1 MIFLYFLIFAMPF
14 YRHPV
19 IDAGSG
25 AFTLVKCIGLA
36 GLFYTVLYVPS
47 RGLPNYV
54 QTKQAKLFLVM
65 FAMATFSFL
74 RKGKGPNVEVGDP
87 FMLWSGVVV
96 FFILI
101 VSLVDTPTKIRRCLL
116 VAVASITFASLYP
129 LREFSIYSLSL
140 PNYRP
145 EAKIVGDSN
154 YFALA
159 AMLGLPIAYAWFIS
173 DRRPLY
179 RWSMFACVAVISVGA
194 ACVGSRGGLLALMT
208 FVAFI
213 ILHSRHRIRNFAILT
228 VVLVTPM
235 LFIPRNPITR
245 FIHPDYSDVKAKEVR
260 IETWK
265 AGLRMIRAHPIA
277 GIGLGEF
284 KPQISKYTDD
294 PKLNKLAHNTYLEIA
309 SELGLVCFAL
319 YLWLLYETYQT
330 FAWLRKAALKF
341 DSRLFYNVALGM
353 QGGLVGFFVSSFFLS
368 AEYVKFF
375 WFYVFISMAMVR
387 VSQKYAAAHEPAPV
401 PAIEVSGTPALNQ
414 A

>member
-14 YRHPV
+14 YRHSV

-25 AFTLVKCIGLA
+25 AFTLVKFVGLA
-36 GLFYTVLYVPS
+36 GLLYVALYIPT
-47 RGLPNYV
+47 RGLPNYI
-54 QTKQAKLFLVM
+54 QTRQAKLFFAM
-65 FAMATFSFL
+65 FAMAAFSFL
-74 RKGKGPNVEVGDP
+74 RNGKGPNVEVGDP
-87 FMLWSGVVV
+87 FMLWSGVVA

-101 VSLVDTPTKIRRCLL
+101 VSLVDTPAKIRRCLL
-116 VAVASITFASLYP
+116 VAVASISFASLYP
-129 LREFSIYSLSL
+129 LREFSIYSFSL

-145 EAKIVGDSN
+145 EGKVVGDSN

-159 AMLGLPIAYAWFIS
+159 AMLGLPIAYSWFIS

-179 RWSMFACVAVISVGA
+179 RWTMFGCLVVISAGT
-194 ACVGSRGGLLALMT
+194 ACVGSRGGLLALMA

-213 ILHSRHRIRNFAILT
+213 IFHSRHRVRNFAILT

-245 FIHPDYSDVKAKEVR
+245 FIHPDYSDQKAKEIR

-265 AGLRMIRAHPIA
+265 AGLRMIKAHPIM

-309 SELGLVCFAL
+309 SELGLVCFAI
-319 YLWLLYETYQT
+319 YIWLLYETYQT
-330 FAWLRKAALKF
+330 FTWLRRAAQKF
-341 DSRLFYNVALGM
+341 NSKLFYNMALGM

-375 WFYVFISMAMVR
+375 WFYVFLSIAMVR
-387 VSQKYAAAHEPAPV
+387 VSQKYAALVREPKPV
-401 PAIEVSGTPALNQ
+401 LEVGGSPALSQ

>member
-25 AFTLVKCIGLA
+25 AFTLVKSVGLA
-36 GLFYTVLYVPS
+36 GLFYSMFYIPTH
-47 RGLPNYV
+47 GLPDYL
-54 QTKQAKLFLVM
+54 QSKQAKLF
-65 FAMATFSFL
+65 FAIFGIAMFSFL

-87 FMLWSGVVV
+87 FMLWCGIVV

-101 VSLVDTPTKIRRCLL
+101 FSLVDTPAKIRRCLL
-116 VAVASITFASLYP
+116 MAVASISFASLYP

-140 PNYRP
+140 PNFRP
-145 EAKIVGDSN
+145 DAKIVGDSN

-159 AMLGLPIAYAWFIS
+159 AMLGLPIAYSWFIS
-173 DRRPLY
+173 ERRPFY
-179 RWSMFACVAVISVGA
+179 RWALFGALVVISAGT
-194 ACVGSRGGLLALMT
+194 ACVGSRGGLLALMA
-208 FVAFI
+208 FVGFI
-213 ILHSRHRIRNFAILT
+213 IFHSKHRIRNFVVLT
-228 VVLVTPM
+228 LVLVTPM

-245 FIHPDYSDVKAKEVR
+245 FLHPDYSDAKAKEVR

-265 AGLRMIRAHPIA
+265 AGLRMIKKHPLT

-319 YLWLLYETYQT
+319 YLWLLLETYRT
-330 FAWLRKAALKF
+330 FALLRKMAQKLGSK
-341 DSRLFYNVALGM
+341 LFYNIALGM
-353 QGGLVGFFVSSFFLS
+353 QGGLAGFFVSSFFLS

-375 WFYVFISMAMVR
+375 WFYVFMSMAMTR
-387 VSQKYAAAHEPAPV
+387 VARQWAVAHEPA
-401 PAIEVSGTPALNQ
+401 AALEASSAPALSH

>member
-19 IDAGSG
+19 IDSGSG
-25 AFTLVKCIGLA
+25 AFTLVKCVGMA
-36 GLFYTVLYVPS
+36 GLFYTMLYIPA
-47 RGLPNYV
+47 RGLPNYI
-54 QTKQAKLFLVM
+54 QTKQAKLFFAM
-65 FAMATFSFL
+65 FAIAIFSFL

-87 FMLWSGVVV
+87 FMLWCGVVV

-116 VAVASITFASLYP
+116 VAIASICFASLYP
-129 LREFSIYSLSL
+129 LREFSIYSFSL
-140 PNYRP
+140 PNFRP
-145 EAKIVGDSN
+145 EGKIVGDSN

-159 AMLGLPIAYAWFIS
+159 AMLGLPIAYSWFIS
-173 DRRPLY
+173 EWRPLF
-179 RWSMFACVAVISVGA
+179 RWALFGCLVVISAGTA
-194 ACVGSRGGLLALMT
+194 SVGSRGGLLALMA
-208 FVAFI
+208 FVIFI
-213 ILHSRHRIRNFAILT
+213 IFHTRHRVRNFIVLTAI
-228 VVLVTPM
+228 LVTPM
-235 LFIPRNPITR
+235 LFIPRNPISR
-245 FIHPDYSDVKAKEVR
+245 FIHPDYADVKAKEVR

-265 AGLRMIRAHPIA
+265 AGLRMIKAHPIM

-309 SELGLVCFAL
+309 SELGLFCFAI
-319 YLWLLYETYQT
+319 YIWLLYETYQT
-330 FAWLRKAALKF
+330 FTWLRRAAQKF
-341 DSRLFYNVALGM
+341 NSKLFYNIALGM

-375 WFYVFISMAMVR
+375 WFYVFLSIAMVR
-387 VSQKYAAAHEPAPV
+387 VSQKYAALVREPKPV
-401 PAIEVSGTPALNQ
+401 LEVGGTPALSQ